1 MATTT
6 STSFAANAVRST
18 AEELSR
24 TSRCNRRRSLLS
36 LAGISSSSK
45 SRGGSV
51 SAITCDDRPRG
62 PYCIYVGPIDTAS
75 KETLEALYSQARD
88 AYYSGE
94 PLIIDDMFDRVELKL
109 KWYGSKSVV
118 KYPRCSIRRQSTYS
132 DAEEDLSMVFALAS
146 TWALILAFGCS
157 VCIGPIW
164 YTISKAYQNGFN
176 LGSSYGS
183 KASGLELLFT
193 LNGFILMALGFVI
206 GYPLASASVEALQSL
221 WRNGLVGLKGACP
234 NCGEEVFAFVTMDK
248 ANDSPHRSNCHVC
261 ECLLEFLTKV
271 EKSQSR
277 FGKQWVYGR
286 IYLVRRSRRPREL

>member
-1 MATTT
+1 MAGT

-18 AEELSR
+18 AVELSR
-24 TSRCNRRRSLLS
+24 TTRCNSRRSLLS
-36 LAGISSSSK
+36 LAGISSSK

-51 SAITCDDRPRG
+51 SAITCDEHPRG

-109 KWYGSKSVV
+109 RWYGSKSVV

-157 VCIGPIW
+157 ACIGPIW
-164 YTISKAYQNGFN
+164 YTVSMAYQTAFN
-176 LGSSYGS
+176 PGSSYGS
-183 KASGLELLFT
+183 KASGLEFLFT
-193 LNGFILMALGFVI
+193 LNGFILMALGFAI
-206 GYPLASASVEALQSL
+206 GYPIASASVKALQSL
-221 WRNGLVGLKGACP
+221 WRNGLVALKGTCP

-248 ANDSPHRSNCHVC
+248 ANDLPHRSKCHVC

-271 EKSQSR
+271 EKSSSR
-277 FGKQWVYGR
+277 FGRQWVHGR
-286 IYLVRRSRRPREL
+286 IYLVRRSRRRREL